1 MKAVLESPGR
11 ALLAGIAVAGLLVVL
26 WLATGSADVRGLVS
40 VLLRFI
46 HVVAAMAWIGLI
58 FYVNFIQIAVIDD
71 SDEATRRAI
80 SQSIVPRVAA
90 AMSHASHLTVLS
102 GALLLVATGYLFG
115 EWLYSSA
122 VFMPSSRSAMLLT
135 GAAGG
140 VVMWAVLAFRIRPSL
155 AIALGRTGADD
166 SAKAEARRAVK
177 LYARVNLALAAPVTF
192 AMVAA
197 AHLA

>member
-1 MKAVLESPGR
+1 VKSLLESPVR
-11 ALLAGIAVAGLLVVL
+11 TLLAGAAITVLLIVL
-26 WLATGSADVRGLVS
+26 WLAMGSADARGVAS

-58 FYVNFIQIAVIDD
+58 FYVNFIQFAALDEA
-71 SDEATRRAI
+71 DEATRRAI

-102 GALLLVATGYLFG
+102 GAILLIATGYVLG
-115 EWLYSSA
+115 EWIYSSA
-122 VFMPSSRSAMLLT
+122 VFMPSARTALLVA

-140 VVMWAVLAFRIRPSL
+140 IVMWSILAFGIRPGL

-166 SAKAEARRAVK
+166 GAKAGARRAVK
-177 LYARVNLALAAPVTF
+177 LYARVNLALALPVTF

>member
-1 MKAVLESPGR
+1 VKALLESPVR
-11 ALLAGIAVAGLLVVL
+11 TLLAGAAVTVLLIVL
-26 WLATGSADVRGLVS
+26 WLATGSADVRGVLS

-58 FYVNFIQIAVIDD
+58 FYVNFIQFAALDEA
-71 SDEATRRAI
+71 DEATRRAI
-80 SQSIVPRVAA
+80 SQSIVPRVLA

-102 GALLLVATGYLFG
+102 GAILLIATGYVLG
-115 EWLYSSA
+115 EWIYSSA
-122 VFMPSSRSAMLLT
+122 VFMPSPRTALLVA

-140 VVMWAVLAFRIRPSL
+140 IVMWSILAFGIRPGL

-166 SAKAEARRAVK
+166 GAKADARRAVK
-177 LYARVNLALAAPVTF
+177 LYARVNLALALPVTF